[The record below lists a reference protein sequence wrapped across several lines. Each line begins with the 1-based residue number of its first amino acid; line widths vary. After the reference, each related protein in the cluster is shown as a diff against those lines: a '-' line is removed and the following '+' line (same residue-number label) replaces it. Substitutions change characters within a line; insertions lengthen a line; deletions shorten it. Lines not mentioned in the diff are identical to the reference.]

1 MRFQGNGVRVFADYS
16 HLSMRQCFHMGHEAR
31 RDISADFVW
40 LFHKRPQL
48 GYELL
53 IKLLLRCFNGRD
65 IALYRKNDS
74 FLRPFFPR
82 QSEILGFEVAFQNSK
97 TAISHLF

>member
-1 MRFQGNGVRVFADYS
+1 
-16 HLSMRQCFHMGHEAR
+16 MGHEAR

-53 IKLLLRCFNGRD
+53 IKLLLRCFNGQD
-65 IALYRKNDS
+65 IALYRKKDTVFLCPFRPDTLS
-74 FLRPFFPR
+74 FRALKLRLK
-82 QSEILGFEVAFQNSK
+82 I
-97 TAISHLF
+97 